1 MTFYTNVQNWG
12 GKIHYR
18 GIDKNGKH
26 FKSKLDYNPTLYV
39 PSPKPTEFTTLD
51 GDYVAPME
59 CGSIKEAREFI
70 KK

>member
-26 FKSKLDYNPTLYV
+26 RKLVKL
-39 PSPKPTEFTTLD
+39 
-51 GDYVAPME
+51 
-59 CGSIKEAREFI
+59 IKR
-70 KK
+70 